1 MILSNLKY
9 SDKFEGLHPGFKM
22 VFDYIKSHD
31 MLKAEDGKIILDG
44 DNVFINVVTKEAKE
58 KGKLE
63 IHKDYIDIQII
74 MEGEEYIGWKAEDR
88 MSSYPEPYNAEKDI
102 AFSDEESEIYVPLK
116 QFGDFAILYPED
128 GHAPLVG
135 KGTIRKL
142 IAKIKI

>member
-9 SDKFEGLHPGFKM
+9 SDKFEGMHPGFKM

-63 IHKDYIDIQII
+63 IHKDYIDIQIL
-74 MEGEEYIGWKAEDR
+74 M
-88 MSSYPEPYNAEKDI
+88 
-102 AFSDEESEIYVPLK
+102 
-116 QFGDFAILYPED
+116 
-128 GHAPLVG
+128 
-135 KGTIRKL
+135 
-142 IAKIKI
+142 